1 MIEHFR
7 DEEKRKAFFKLYNEI
22 EMLYEIISP
31 DAFLRPYV
39 DQYITLSSMYQVVR
53 NAYTERVSI
62 DREFQKKTAE
72 LVQEHIQSSPVK
84 LGVDIVQ
91 LDEKGIAL
99 IKEKNQPDEVKIIN
113 LIKSIQRMAEE
124 KSNDP
129 VLISV
134 KERAEDIM
142 DAYSGRQ
149 MSTQEALKQLLV
161 LAEGEAKRSDEQ
173 TKEGISSVAWFIRDV
188 LTDSKIVDMTA
199 VKELEAIINEYPE
212 FAKSEKLTR
221 DLRNDIYNRLEPL
234 ELTPVEQKKIADKIL
249 ETLVRTNL

>member
-1 MIEHFR
+1 
-7 DEEKRKAFFKLYNEI
+7 
-22 EMLYEIISP
+22 
-31 DAFLRPYV
+31 
-39 DQYITLSSMYQVVR
+39 
-53 NAYTERVSI
+53 
-62 DREFQKKTAE
+62 
-72 LVQEHIQSSPVK
+72 
-84 LGVDIVQ
+84 
-91 LDEKGIAL
+91 
-99 IKEKNQPDEVKIIN
+99 
-113 LIKSIQRMAEE
+113 MAEE

-142 DAYSGRQ
+142 DAYSSRQ

-188 LTDSKIVDMTA
+188 LTDSKIVDMTV
-199 VKELEAIINEYPE
+199 VKELEAIINDYPE

-221 DLRNDIYNRLEPL
+221 DLRNDIYNRLESL